1 MVDALPTPA
10 PNVRTGLR
18 TGIFA
23 QIWRRR
29 WIFTGTLLLTLCAVA
44 GLVVTLQVRYSASG
58 SVIVAEQEPGA
69 AAASAA
75 WVQKLG
81 DPADLESQLLLI
93 RSSRMLRLA
102 LARPGVVE
110 AIQRECAQA
119 QTGSAISKLL
129 SRSENPCAK
138 LLPDSDALLDWAGTR
153 YSVSSVGRSRVIAIA
168 YQSGVPETARDV
180 ANALIQAYLE
190 DQRAVTANSRET
202 TAAWLWQEVA
212 QIDAALR
219 DEEARIQAF
228 RRANG
233 LVRGQLAPISSERLT
248 SINQQLSIA
257 QAAQAE
263 AAARLQEMQR
273 GRATPGDSRAV
284 LDSRAVADV
293 KQQLASTA
301 AQIASAS
308 ETLGPNH
315 PTLAA
320 LRRQRDE
327 LQARIGSE
335 ASSIS
340 TSAVRAYAAAGTQV
354 ATLQR
359 QLDAM
364 KQEVGSA
371 SDNEAEIA
379 SMVRGVEIMRALY
392 VDLYKRASDLE
403 TERRVLVGSTRLVS
417 LAELPSLPSFPKRM
431 PFAAAGLTLALVLAT
446 VAAML
451 RDLADRSVRAAGG
464 VETTTGIPVFA
475 QIPRVRATGVAVR
488 IPGRKTGPGLID
500 LLAAAQRSP
509 IVQDSLRGLHARLVL
524 AGIGGR
530 RRSVLVTSASPRE
543 GKTFTTLALAQLV
556 ATSGRRVL
564 VIECD
569 LRCPTFATALNL
581 SSGPGLGDVLRGFA
595 SPKEAITRTSILTL
609 DAIPAG
615 PPCADS
621 TELLMSSRMAEL
633 LLWAENYD
641 LVLLDS
647 PPSEVLMD
655 ARVLAK
661 LVDGVLLCTRWG
673 ETMLSDLGAA
683 VDGIRASGG
692 YAFGAAVTM
701 VEPKEHALYDAR
713 PVRSRAYMVQ
723 Q

>member
-379 SMVRGVEIMRALY
+379 SMVRGVEIKRALY

-451 RDLADRSVRAAGG
+451 RDLADRSVRAGGRCGNHDGHSGVRTDPARAGHRRRG
-464 VETTTGIPVFA
+464 ADPRPQNGTRPHRPVGGGTA
-475 QIPRVRATGVAVR
+475 LPDCAGLSPGPACTPGARGDWRAASQRAGHVR
-488 IPGRKTGPGLID
+488 IPAGG
-500 LLAAAQRSP
+500 
-509 IVQDSLRGLHARLVL
+509 QDVH
-524 AGIGGR
+524 
-530 RRSVLVTSASPRE
+530 
-543 GKTFTTLALAQLV
+543 
-556 ATSGRRVL
+556 
-564 VIECD
+564 
-569 LRCPTFATALNL
+569 
-581 SSGPGLGDVLRGFA
+581 
-595 SPKEAITRTSILTL
+595 
-609 DAIPAG
+609 
-615 PPCADS
+615 
-621 TELLMSSRMAEL
+621 
-633 LLWAENYD
+633 
-641 LVLLDS
+641 
-647 PPSEVLMD
+647 
-655 ARVLAK
+655 
-661 LVDGVLLCTRWG
+661 
-673 ETMLSDLGAA
+673 DLGA
-683 VDGIRASGG
+683 
-692 YAFGAAVTM
+692 GAARRNQWPPGPGDRVRPA
-701 VEPKEHALYDAR
+701 VPHLRHGAELVLRAR
-713 PVRSRAYMVQ
+713 PW
-723 Q
+723 